1 MNCKFLLISYRIVF
15 FGNKETKLNL
25 CRVCSTFIFDVDY
38 HLYIKDHFAK
48 QTDIKLQ
55 SRDSQISG
63 TFKGNSGKKFELS
76 LKGHRANTSTNGIQ
90 INSRNVNQE
99 NGGEISESAGR
110 WLPSLSCSR
119 LLGLGQTSNVS
130 TRPKFDA

>member
-1 MNCKFLLISYRIVF
+1 MNCKFLLIGYRIVF

-48 QTDIKLQ
+48 QTGYYSLETPRYLEP
-55 SRDSQISG
+55 SREIQE
-63 TFKGNSGKKFELS
+63 KKFEIS
-76 LKGHRANTSTNGIQ
+76 LKGHRANTSTNEIQ
-90 INSRNVNQE
+90 LNSRNVNQE
-99 NGGEISESAGR
+99 NGGEISESDGR
-110 WLPSLSCSR
+110 LLPSLTCSR
-119 LLGLGQTSNVS
+119 LLGLGQTSNFS